1 MEERIG
7 LSKKDLEDSA
17 GKELLELLV
26 KITEDGA
33 LSRDEFLEMRSF
45 LQKHHGSKVNAIK
58 FLGNKFKEIAS
69 DNKITKE
76 EVKLFFSAILLVLP
90 SREKREAKSARKDH
104 ELEQKELDKLKK
116 DKEKQEK
123 REKLQKEKEER
134 EKAQVEQVKEEMKY
148 SESLICDFD
157 FVVAGTQYHKGHRDI
172 DEGDNLFLIREPQNK
187 HDSNAIL
194 ICTEGGVSVGY
205 VPRYLAEEMAPH
217 LDNGCEQLAVVK
229 KMLHN
234 NSPVVIVSLFH
245 PGKGGEYG
253 AKPSLIPQKSILSRL
268 FTWRQK

>member
-7 LSKKDLEDSA
+7 LSKKDLEDPV

-26 KITEDGA
+26 KFTEDGV
-33 LSRDEFLEMRSF
+33 LSRDEFLGMRSF
-45 LQKHHGSKVNAIK
+45 LQKNHGSKINAIK
-58 FLGNKFKEIAS
+58 FLGDKFKEIAS
-69 DNKITKE
+69 DNKIIKE

-90 SREKREAKSARKDH
+90 TREKKEAKSARRDH
-104 ELEQKELDKLKK
+104 ELEQKELEKIKK
-116 DKEKQEK
+116 EMERQEK
-123 REKLQKEKEER
+123 SKKLQKEKEER
-134 EKAQVEQVKEEMKY
+134 EQDRAKKIKEEIKY

-157 FVVAGTQYHKGHRDI
+157 FVVAGTQYHKGYMEI
-172 DEGDNLFLIREPQNK
+172 DEGDSLHLIREPQNQY
-187 HDSNAIL
+187 DSNAIL
-194 ICTEGGVSVGY
+194 ICTEAGVSVGY

-217 LDNGCEQLAVVK
+217 LDNGCEQLTFVK

-253 AKPSLIPQKSILSRL
+253 AKPTKVPQKTIFSKL
-268 FTWRQK
+268 FPWIRN